1 MEQKHAKRAA
11 QHQHQHQHQQQQQQ
25 HQQQQQQ
32 QQHQHQLLLL
42 LRPPSALPWGI
53 SRPATPLDKQQ
64 RELVSP
70 ASSLTSLADRF
81 ERAGLTTPTAC
92 AEDAEA
98 DWQRDLAVLM
108 QQNNSSDM

>member
-11 QHQHQHQHQQQQQQ
+11 QHQQQQHQHQHQHQQ
-25 HQQQQQQ
+25 
-32 QQHQHQLLLL
+32 HQLRLR
-42 LRPPSALPWGI
+42 LRPPSALPWGT

-92 AEDAEA
+92 AEDVEA
-98 DWQRDLAVLM
+98 DWQRDLAMLM

>member
-11 QHQHQHQHQQQQQQ
+11 QHQHQHQHQQHQRQQ
-25 HQQQQQQ
+25 H
-32 QQHQHQLLLL
+32 QHQHQLLLL

-53 SRPATPLDKQQ
+53 SHPATPLDKQQ